1 MNRARIKITDR
12 GLVMQR
18 EPIKII
24 ILGGGTAG
32 WMTAAALVKILPR
45 NNYSITLVESE
56 QIGTVGVGEA
66 TIPHIRQFNA
76 LLEID
81 ENDFIRATNATYKL
95 AICFEGWGKIG
106 DRYFHPFGSFGHDIS
121 GIEFQ
126 HYWLKLREKNMAAAF
141 ADYSLPC
148 VAAMNHKFEYPL
160 ADDESLLSTY
170 TYAFHIDAGLYARYL
185 RGYSETRG
193 VFRQEGKVIDVRTKP
208 VDGFIES
215 VQMESGEIIQGDFFI
230 DCSGFAS
237 VLIEKTLKTGF
248 EDWSHWLPCNRAIAI
263 PSENISAPIPYT
275 RATAREAGWQWCI
288 PLQHR
293 SGNGYVYS
301 NNFISDDEALAVLLK
316 NLDGKPV
323 AEPNHLKFIAGRRKK
338 SWNKNCVAIGLSSG
352 FLEPLESTSIY
363 LVQMAILKFLEFIP
377 GKTVNPILQSE
388 FNRAIEL
395 EYCRIRDFL
404 ILHYHATT
412 RNDSPFWRY
421 CQSMDIPDDL
431 TRKLQLFKKTAHIEK
446 YQHGLFMTPSWLAL
460 YFGQGVYP
468 EAYDSRLEKYSH
480 DEILQYTASLQKD
493 IAQSVK
499 SMSAANVALERA
511 IRSTEIDYPKA
522 ALSLYRVVNTCR
534 K

>member
-1 MNRARIKITDR
+1 
-12 GLVMQR
+12 MQGG
-18 EPIKII
+18 PINII

-32 WMTAAALVKILPR
+32 WMTAAALVKMLPSS
-45 NNYSITLVESE
+45 NYSITLVESE

-66 TIPHIRQFNA
+66 TIPHIRQFNKF
-76 LLEID
+76 LEID

-95 AICFEGWGKIG
+95 AICFEDWGKLG

-126 HYWLKLREKNMAAAF
+126 HYWLKLREKNMAAAISE
-141 ADYSLPC
+141 YSLAC
-148 VAAMNHKFEYPL
+148 VAAMNHKFDYPST
-160 ADDESLLSTY
+160 DDESLLSTY

-185 RGYSETRG
+185 RNYAETKG
-193 VFRQEGKVIDVRTKP
+193 VVRREGKVVDVVTNP
-208 VDGFIES
+208 VNGFIES
-215 VQMESGEIIQGDFFI
+215 IKMESGETIQGDFFI

-248 EDWSHWLPCNRAIAI
+248 EDWSQWLPCNRAIAI
-263 PSENISAPIPYT
+263 PSENVSTPAPYT
-275 RATAREAGWQWCI
+275 RATARDAGWQWCI

-301 NNFISDDEALAVLLK
+301 NNFISDDEALVTLLK

-363 LVQMAILKFLEFIP
+363 LVQMAILKFLEFVP
-377 GKTVNPILQSE
+377 GKTVDPVLQHE
-388 FNRAIEL
+388 FNRALEL

-412 RNDSPFWRY
+412 RDDSPFWRY
-421 CQSMDIPDDL
+421 CQAMDIPDDL
-431 TRKLQLFKKTAHIEK
+431 KRKMQLFKKTAHVEK
-446 YQHGLFMTPSWLAL
+446 YQQGLFMTPSWIAL
-460 YFGQGVYP
+460 YFGQGIYP

-480 DEILQYTASLQKD
+480 GEIQQYTSALHKD
-493 IAQSVK
+493 IAQTVQSMPMASSILAKTVK
-499 SMSAANVALERA
+499 SFEPGYAH
-511 IRSTEIDYPKA
+511 A
-522 ALSLYRVVNTCR
+522 ALDLYRVKKTC
-534 K
+534 KK

>member
-1 MNRARIKITDR
+1 
-12 GLVMQR
+12 MQG
-18 EPIKII
+18 EPVKII

-32 WMTAAALVKILPR
+32 WMTAAALAKMLPA

-76 LLEID
+76 LLGID

-95 AICFEGWGKIG
+95 AICFENWGKLG

-126 HYWLKLREKNMAAAF
+126 HYWLKLREKNMAAAISE
-141 ADYSLPC
+141 YSLAC
-148 VAAMNHKFEYPL
+148 VAAMNNKFDYPSI
-160 ADDESLLSTY
+160 DNESLLSTY
-170 TYAFHIDAGLYARYL
+170 TYAFHIDAGLYAGYL
-185 RGYSETRG
+185 RGYAETRG
-193 VFRQEGKVIDVRTKP
+193 VVRREGKVIEVSTSP
-208 VDGFIES
+208 VTDFIES
-215 VQMESGEIIQGDFFI
+215 IRMESGEIVQGDFFI

-248 EDWSHWLPCNRAIAI
+248 EDWSQWLPCNRAIAI
-263 PSENISAPIPYT
+263 PSENISAPAPYT

-301 NNFISDDEALAVLLK
+301 NNFISDDEALAVLIK
-316 NLDGKPV
+316 NLEGKPI

-363 LVQMAILKFLEFIP
+363 LVQMAILKLLEFIP
-377 GKTVNPILQSE
+377 GKTVDPVLQSE

-395 EYCRIRDFL
+395 EYYRIRDFL
-404 ILHYHATT
+404 ILHYYATT
-412 RNDSPFWRY
+412 RNDSPFWLH
-421 CQSMDIPDDL
+421 CQAMDIPDDL
-431 TRKLQLFKKTAHIEK
+431 RRKLQLFKKTAHVEK

-468 EAYDSRLEKYSH
+468 GAYDSRLEKYSH
-480 DEILQYTASLQKD
+480 DEISQYVTSMHSD
-493 IAQSVK
+493 IVKSVQ
-499 SMSAANVALERA
+499 SMSAANVVLERA
-511 IRSTEIDYPKA
+511 TQSAEPGYPHA
-522 ALSLYRVVNTCR
+522 ALSLYRVKST
-534 K
+534 

>member
-1 MNRARIKITDR
+1 
-12 GLVMQR
+12 MQG
-18 EPIKII
+18 EPVKII

-32 WMTAAALVKILPR
+32 WMTAAALVKMLPA
-45 NNYSITLVESE
+45 NKYSITLVESE

-76 LLEID
+76 LLGID

-95 AICFEGWGKIG
+95 AICFESWGKLG

-126 HYWLKLREKNMAAAF
+126 HYWLKLREKNMATAISE
-141 ADYSLPC
+141 YSLAC
-148 VAAMNHKFEYPL
+148 VAAMNHKFDYPL
-160 ADDESLLSTY
+160 IEDESLLSTY

-193 VFRQEGKVIDVRTKP
+193 VVRCEGKVVEVQTNP
-208 VDGFIES
+208 VSDFIES
-215 VQMESGEIIQGDFFI
+215 IKMDSGDVIHGDFFI

-248 EDWSHWLPCNRAIAI
+248 EDWSQWLPCNSAIAI
-263 PSENISAPIPYT
+263 PSENISAPVPYT

-301 NNFISDDEALAVLLK
+301 SNFISDDEALAGLLK

-323 AEPNHLKFIAGRRKK
+323 GEPNFLKFIAGRRKK

-363 LVQMAILKFLEFIP
+363 LVQMAILKLLEFIP
-377 GKTVNPILQSE
+377 GRTLDPILQNE
-388 FNRAIEL
+388 FNRTMEL

-404 ILHYHATT
+404 ILHYYATT
-412 RNDSPFWRY
+412 RTDSPFWLH
-421 CQSMDIPDDL
+421 CQQMDIPDDL
-431 TRKLQLFKKTAHIEK
+431 KRKLQLFKKTAHVEK

-460 YFGQGVYP
+460 YFGQGVFP
-468 EAYDSRLEKYSH
+468 EGYDSRLEKYTY
-480 DEILQYTASLQKD
+480 DEISQYVSSLHRD
-493 IAQSVK
+493 IAQSVQT
-499 SMSAANVALERA
+499 MPAANVVLERA
-511 IRSTEIDYPKA
+511 VKSTEPGYSHA
-522 ALSLYRVVNTCR
+522 ALSLYRVTNTC
-534 K
+534 KK